1 MGVAVRW
8 QLAPSHPLT
17 LREKAH
23 ALFYPRNSLSLPLSS
38 SLSLSLSRSVTNSPL
53 TSRSFSSRSHSSKRV
68 LRSSDAFPESLP
80 YFPSDIALRL
90 LSRLSSS
97 LRRRSDSLLSSRF
110 RSFLSFAFQTN
121 VSFLQ
126 CVHSLLFFYYFVPLQ
141 QSGISCSLAPPCLN
155 HLIHPAF
162 LARDSGMSLSS
173 HLSSIHII
181 SPSTI

>member
-1 MGVAVRW
+1 MAAGS
-8 QLAPSHPLT
+8 LSPSHPS
-17 LREKAH
+17 RESARSLLSTK
-23 ALFYPRNSLSLPLSS
+23 FSLSLPLSS

-53 TSRSFSSRSHSSKRV
+53 TSRSFSSCSHSSKRV